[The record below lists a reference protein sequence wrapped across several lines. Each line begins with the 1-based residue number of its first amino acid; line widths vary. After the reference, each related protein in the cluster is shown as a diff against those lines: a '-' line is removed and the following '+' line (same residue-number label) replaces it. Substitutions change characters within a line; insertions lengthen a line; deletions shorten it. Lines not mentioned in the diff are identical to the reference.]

1 MADLNVTFSD
11 TRVGDRVAE
20 AQRQAALNQPTIGE
34 QFGAAWRSESVTQAI
49 IDRFHGPQ
57 FQPDPSYRMDPAWVT
72 EEAKKRGLDTKY
84 LKPLA
89 GATSQAHALH
99 MMDTMQQE
107 LKDRETAG
115 FWPSLAVGVLDPVQL
130 AGNIFTGGGS
140 TLFTRGGRIAR
151 MVEGGLLAGGQNVLT
166 EAALAKSQ
174 YVRDPED
181 LVAAGA
187 LGFAIGGGVAG
198 LFGREVKD
206 LKKAAE
212 SLYTSTTLR
221 KVKRE
226 GTALTPLGERSLKAS
241 DTLYG
246 EYVPAEPHPEG
257 GLKRLPNGS
266 VEGEWFDG
274 EYVPAGAAP
283 EGQRRLPRGSIEGEA
298 TRVPDDPALP
308 SQRLLTGPDEAP
320 RAGDNVEWMGSGGKV
335 ETGSIIHTNEKGQF
349 LIEDASGKTRKFD
362 QPAPKAAP
370 AEAPKGARAPTAEES
385 YWTAQADKHTKTAA
399 TLEAKFQKTGEKK
412 WQKQAATNRAKA
424 ESIRERIKSGAYA
437 PKADPAELEAA
448 RKAYHDI
455 QAKAEQAYYR
465 SGRKG
470 NFREIEEE
478 LLGEDR
484 AMSMADMNDLDVIK
498 SATEDMKAAH
508 EKWQGSADER
518 QMAHTAKVLKDDIET
533 DGDVPFGPGD
543 EVEWT
548 NAKGQLEHGRVHKQ
562 MDNGDYLIEDDF
574 GQMRTFKHEALSD
587 GVDPYGAD
595 DGVFGPDSVGAARVG
610 RMSDLAADTSESQT
624 ALSYIKVGK
633 FKIPL
638 RFDYYA
644 RFQRSENPFVRQIG
658 DLLLADGVGKT
669 GADGAR
675 TFNASE
681 FAELERQ
688 TYRGRFSQAAETAF
702 DKYAERAGLN
712 WADRLHTS
720 EEATKFFRDV
730 TKAVR
735 GDADALARTPEV
747 AGLASELRSMH
758 KEILEKLKFYGVE
771 GADMVDVNPE
781 YMMRKFNH
789 DNISLLVKNHGE
801 RVYEMVGMALRRRR
815 PELDREKANRIGKA
829 YIEKVRE
836 LHYEPMTGKAFIT
849 DQDKALLRDSFKDQ
863 NMDPE
868 DIEDLMDLIL
878 GHQKASEADAGKSAR
893 MKTRTRL
900 DENFEMSYFDADGNT
915 QKLSMS
921 DLFENDARVLFD
933 TYTKQTT
940 GLLGLAKVGIRSESD
955 FTGWKRD
962 ATKWAKENFAD
973 AEAHKAAMQD
983 ADNIYNYILGR
994 PMSGESFG
1002 KLERMARVMRDFNF
1016 FRLMGQAGFAQVAE
1030 IGNLVGLAGWRA
1042 MGQHMPEVAYILK
1055 AAKGRAIDDVLQ
1067 RDLINLGG
1075 FGSEVGAHHPLMRD
1089 INELEGSHN
1098 LTKAE
1103 MLARKAAHA
1112 TNYMSGMAG
1121 INTVLKNVAGRA
1133 FAQKF
1138 VDMALGNL
1146 QIVRRSGEDL
1156 PEVFGLNSKEL
1167 KRLASVGLDRNTL
1180 TSALRDLKKYATVEG
1195 PTHKLTSIDYEAWS
1209 RANPD
1214 TYDAFRI
1221 AMFRETRRAVQEQ
1234 TIGETAWWMHTS
1246 VGKVLTQFRSFS
1258 LVAWNKQ
1265 FLFGVNHM
1273 SPEIATAWGASMLF
1287 AGLSYVA
1294 QTGLNY
1300 AHSPKDLEQR
1310 LSIGHIAASSFQR
1323 AGFSSI
1329 MPMGISTFGTAAFNV
1344 DPFQF
1349 GRTTG
1354 QSTNL
1359 ITGNPTYDLAFNK
1372 LYGTLNN
1379 TAQSFLTSDHA
1390 WTKNDIKHLGGL
1402 LPNLIGVRNLV
1413 HGMADE
1419 FPRTNPLRM
1428 QGAQ

>member
-20 AQRQAALNQPTIGE
+20 AQRQAALNQPTLGE
-34 QFGAAWRSESVTQAI
+34 QFGAAWRAESVTQAI

-57 FQPDPSYRMDPAWVT
+57 FQPDPSFRMDPAWVT

-107 LKDRETAG
+107 LKDREMAG

-140 TLFTRGGRIAR
+140 TLFTRGGRLAR

-198 LFGREVKD
+198 LFGRESKD

-226 GTALTPLGERSLKAS
+226 GTALTPLGERQLKAS
-241 DTLYG
+241 DTMYG

-257 GLKRLPNGS
+257 GLKRLPKGS
-266 VEGEWFDG
+266 IEGEWFDG

-283 EGQRRLPRGSIEGEA
+283 EGQRRLPRGSIEGDA
-298 TRVPDDPALP
+298 TRVPDDPSLP
-308 SQRLLTGPDEAP
+308 SQRLLTGPEGAP
-320 RAGDNVEWMGSGGKV
+320 RGGDKVEWMGKDGTPQ
-335 ETGSIIHTNEKGQF
+335 TGTVIHTNERGQF
-349 LIEDASGKTRKFD
+349 LIEDASGKTRKFGEAPKVEPQVEPTAAPEVD
-362 QPAPKAAP
+362 PTVTPKAAP
-370 AEAPKGARAPTAEES
+370 EEASAAPT
-385 YWTAQADKHTKTAA
+385 
-399 TLEAKFQKTGEKK
+399 
-412 WQKQAATNRAKA
+412 
-424 ESIRERIKSGAYA
+424 
-437 PKADPAELEAA
+437 
-448 RKAYHDI
+448 
-455 QAKAEQAYYR
+455 
-465 SGRKG
+465 
-470 NFREIEEE
+470 
-478 LLGEDR
+478 
-484 AMSMADMNDLDVIK
+484 
-498 SATEDMKAAH
+498 TED
-508 EKWQGSADER
+508 
-518 QMAHTAKVLKDDIET
+518 I
-533 DGDVPFGPGD
+533 PFGPGD
-543 EVEWT
+543 DVEWT
-548 NAKGQLEHGRVHKQ
+548 NAKGQLEHGIVHKQ

-574 GQMRTFKHEALSD
+574 GQMRTFKHEKLSD

-595 DGVFGPDSVGAARVG
+595 DSVFGPDSVGAARVG
-610 RMSDLAADTSESQT
+610 RISDLAADTSESQT

-633 FKIPL
+633 FKVPL

-644 RFQRSENPFVRQIG
+644 KFQRSENPFVRQIG

-669 GADGAR
+669 GADSAR

-688 TYRGRFSQAAETAF
+688 TYRGRFSVAAETAF

-747 AGLASELRSMH
+747 AGLVSELRTMH
-758 KEILEKLKFYGVE
+758 QEILEKLKFYGVE

-815 PELDREKANRIGKA
+815 PELDAAKANRIGKA

-849 DQDKALLRDSFKDQ
+849 DQDKALLRDSFKDH

-915 QKLSMS
+915 QKIGMA

-933 TYTKQTT
+933 TYTKQTS

-1002 KLERMARVMRDFNF
+1002 KLERMARVLRDFNF

-1103 MLARKAAHA
+1103 MLARKASHA

-1146 QIVRRSGEDL
+1146 QIVRRSGADI
-1156 PEVFGLNSKEL
+1156 PEVFGLNAKEL
-1167 KRLASVGLDRNTL
+1167 KRLASVGLDRTTL

-1195 PTHKLTSIDYEAWS
+1195 PTHKLTSIDYEKWAK
-1209 RANPD
+1209 ANPD

-1273 SPEIATAWGASMLF
+1273 SPEVATAWSASMLF

-1294 QTGLNY
+1294 QTSLNY
-1300 AHSPKDLEQR
+1300 AHSPAELEKR
-1310 LSIGHIAASSFQR
+1310 LAPQNIAASAFQR

-1329 MPMGISTFGTAAFNV
+1329 MPMGISTIGTAAFNV

-1379 TAQSFLTSDHA
+1379 TAQSFLTSDHV
-1390 WTKNDIKHLGGL
+1390 WTKNDMKHLGGL